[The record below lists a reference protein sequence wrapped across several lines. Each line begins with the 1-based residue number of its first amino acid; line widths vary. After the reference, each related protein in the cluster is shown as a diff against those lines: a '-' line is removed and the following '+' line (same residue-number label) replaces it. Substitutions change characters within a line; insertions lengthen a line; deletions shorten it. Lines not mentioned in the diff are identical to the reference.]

1 MDIIEDSDN
10 LVDVGDESA
19 PSSIDVQIV
28 DLRILEK
35 WPRPLGSM
43 DHEDIYGEGF
53 MENIGIIRMEDEKE
67 KSFDSFIR
75 VGIFGRMMDKKSVM
89 LRVEDFMPWLYYT
102 PCDVT
107 SIKRFLIRQLRFTP
121 SRLEDFVQM
130 ERVTRRNFYGWEPN
144 KLENPDGRQEC
155 WYMKVFFKSMK
166 LYQKCISEAKKQR
179 KIDTSEYFGAV
190 KCHED
195 DIPIETKFFECT
207 DLIPSGWVTSH
218 GKEIDVADRISH
230 CDLELK
236 VKMKDLLRL
245 DRAEI
250 APLTICLLDIETTS
264 QKRGFPD
271 PELPFDEVRQIAIH
285 FWTLDTPKE
294 EAKCFLIT
302 KNACDEVP
310 GSEVISVSTEYEI
323 FVESRRCIIQ
333 YDPDMITHY
342 NGFSFDLPYMWKR
355 AERPE
360 TRCDVFKFLS
370 RFSSVESK
378 ATFKELS
385 SSALG
390 DNEMFIIDLPG
401 RTNLDIFHWIKA
413 REKLV
418 SYKLDNV
425 GEHFVQEK
433 KVEMDYKEMFDML
446 DGPPDKV
453 AKVGIYCKQD
463 VDLLIKLCQKLNIIV
478 ENIEMS
484 RVTNTLLELLVT
496 RGQQI
501 KVINQLYY
509 ECNRD
514 GVREDGNGG
523 YIMNT
528 PDEYSGTPEDSY
540 DGATVI
546 DAKADYYKDPIA
558 VLDFMSLYP
567 SIILANNFCYTTLVQ
582 KKEYMNLPGV
592 NYIHIDVSEKKKYT
606 FVTGEQPDGKSFHGI
621 LQKML
626 RKLLEARKIA
636 KKEKANAKDP
646 SRKAVMEARQK
657 ALKISANSMYGFTGA
672 VKAGKLPCLA
682 VADATTFKAREYL
695 NMTVQFVTEMYDC
708 EVVYGDT
715 DSVMVKFNGI
725 SDKNVAFDMGDEA
738 ADKITDKFPDDVV
751 LEMEKIYEP
760 YLLLGKK
767 RYAGLMYTRNKKGE
781 VEFDYMDAKGIEL
794 IRRDNAPMAKVVQK
808 AVLDALM
815 YDIDPEKA
823 VCFLQENL
831 QKIVDEKV
839 PFEDYIMSKSLK
851 KTYKNEQLVHLKVVK
866 KIAKRTPGR
875 EPQPGDRVPFVLI
888 QTKDPK
894 AKAADKGEDPTFALA
909 NNLKVDRLYYLE
921 HQIENS
927 VSSLL
932 RLAIPFPPEE
942 LFKKYK
948 MLLNRQYELQ
958 TNRTIFDLLP
968 LKRSPDA
975 DVNADVNKTVGFVNF
990 SEKGESSSSSSTFQE
1005 LKLKHDKSKK
1015 QKTKTS
1021 QKSLMGFLKKGPCPE
1036 K

>member
-1 MDIIEDSDN
+1 MDIVDSSN
-10 LVDVGDESA
+10 NAIHIASDESKS
-19 PSSIDVQIV
+19 PSIDVQIV
-28 DLRILEK
+28 DLRVLDK
-35 WPRPLGSM
+35 WPRPLGSK
-43 DHEDIYGEGF
+43 DDEDVFGEGF
-53 MENIGIIRMEDEKE
+53 MENIDMIRMEDEKD

-75 VGIFGRMMDKKSVM
+75 VGIFGRMMNKKSVM

-102 PCDVT
+102 PCDVL

-121 SRLEDFVQM
+121 NRFEDFVQM
-130 ERVTRRNFYGWEPN
+130 EAVTRRNFYGWEPN

-155 WYMKVFFKSMK
+155 WYIKVYFKSMK
-166 LYQKCISEAKKQR
+166 LYNKCINEAKKQR
-179 KIDTSEYFGAV
+179 KIDSSEYFGVV

-207 DLIPSGWVTSH
+207 DLIPSGWVNSH
-218 GKEIDVADRISH
+218 GNEVSAMDRISH
-230 CDLELK
+230 CDLEFK
-236 VKMKDLLRL
+236 VKMRDLTRV

-250 APLTICLLDIETTS
+250 APLVICLLDIETTS
-264 QKRGFPD
+264 HKRGFPD
-271 PELPFDEVRQIAIH
+271 AELPFDEVRQIGIH
-285 FWTLDTPKE
+285 FWTVNTPKE
-294 EAKCFLIT
+294 DAKCFLIT
-302 KNACDEVP
+302 KNSCDEVP
-310 GSEVISVSTEYEI
+310 GSEVISVDSEYKI
-323 FVESRRCIIQ
+323 LLQTRNCIIRF
-333 YDPDMITHY
+333 DPDMITHY

-355 AERPE
+355 AERQDI
-360 TRCDVFKFLS
+360 RCDMFRFLS

-378 ATFKELS
+378 ASFKTLS

-433 KVEMDYKEMFDML
+433 KVDMDYKEMFDML
-446 DGPPDKV
+446 DGPPDQV

-523 YIMNT
+523 YIINT

-546 DAKADYYKDPIA
+546 DAQSDYYKDPIA

-592 NYIHIDVSEKKKYT
+592 NYIYIEVSDKKKYT
-606 FVTGEQPDGKSFHGI
+606 FVAGEQPNGNNFHGI

-626 RKLLEARKIA
+626 RKLLGARKVA
-636 KKEKANAKDP
+636 KIQKANAKDENE
-646 SRKAVMEARQK
+646 KAVMEARQK

-682 VADATTFKAREYL
+682 IADATTYKAREYL
-695 NMTVQFVTEMYDC
+695 NLTVKLVTEMYDC

-715 DSVMVKFNGI
+715 DSVMVKFNGV
-725 SDKNVAFDMGDEA
+725 SDKNIAFDMGDEA
-738 ADKITDKFPDDVV
+738 AIRITEEFPVDVV

-760 YLLLGKK
+760 YLLMGKK

-794 IRRDNAPMAKVVQK
+794 IRRDNAPMAKVVQRD
-808 AVLDALM
+808 VLHALM
-815 YDIDPEKA
+815 YDMNPEKA
-823 VCFLQENL
+823 VFLLEQNL
-831 QKIVDEKV
+831 QKIVDEEV

-851 KTYKNEQLVHLKVVK
+851 KTYKNEQLVHLNVVK

-894 AKAADKGEDPTFALA
+894 AKAADKGEDPTFALT

-948 MLLNRQYELQ
+948 ILLTRQYELQ
-958 TNRTIFDLLP
+958 TNRTIFDVLSS
-968 LKRSPDA
+968 KRESPSS
-975 DVNADVNKTVGFVNF
+975 NNKTVQSVSFFEQG
-990 SEKGESSSSSSTFQE
+990 GSSSMFE
-1005 LKLKHDKSKK
+1005 DFKLKHDKTKK
-1015 QKTKTS
+1015 QKTKSS
-1021 QKSLMGFLKKGPCPE
+1021 QKSLMGFLQKGPDPE